1 MTTLLKLVPEGFYQ
15 GAEELSGSAMS
26 PNASIGERKQ
36 VLHVFKNGG
45 IIVHPTETFYG
56 LGVDPF
62 NEVAIEKL
70 FTLKGR
76 EADKPISILVKDKKM
91 LLEVVEEIPSSA
103 EILIKRFWPGPLT
116 IIFKAKKTIPSILTG
131 NTGHIAVRISSN
143 PITQKLLEI
152 IDSPITTTSAN
163 PSGKKSPVTAEEVAG
178 YFGDK
183 IDLIIDG
190 GLLSG
195 KLGSTIVDVTEGEL
209 KIVREGEIP
218 VKAIAIIGR

>member
-1 MTTLLKLVPEGFYQ
+1 MTIFFKGDDASFN
-15 GAEELSGSAMS
+15 GSAQ
-26 PNASIGERKQ
+26 KQ
-36 VLHVFKNGG
+36 IPDIFKRGG
-45 IIVHPTETFYG
+45 IIAYPTETFYG

-62 NEVAIEKL
+62 NEAAVNKL
-70 FTLKGR
+70 FKLKDR
-76 EADKPISILVKDKKM
+76 DPDKPISILIKDKKM

-103 EILIKRFWPGPLT
+103 EILRKKFWPGPLT
-116 IIFKAKKTIPSILTG
+116 IIFKAKKTIPSVITG
-131 NTGHIAVRISSN
+131 NTGKIAVRISCN

-163 PSGKKSPVTAEEVAG
+163 PSGKKSPVTAGEVAN

-195 KLGSTIVDVTEGEL
+195 KLGSTIVDATEEKL
-209 KIVREGEIP
+209 KVIREGEIP
-218 VKAIAIIGR
+218 VKSVFKAIVGR